1 MVFLTRPSIKKGA
14 KGLYSFSFWAG
25 RDITACSPSGMATS
39 RIPKTERVET
49 FCPFLYGRARQ
60 EYHWSGLMMS
70 PNFSEVLSMK
80 PETAEKVK
88 YGVWGLI
95 LGAVIAMTIGFQWGG
110 WSTRGTSQEMT
121 DAALLTTR
129 AAICVAQFIKDPNYK
144 ARLKEMKAL
153 MSWQR
158 TEFIEKG
165 GWDKM
170 PGEEKGSYIV
180 SRACADGLE
189 VLLGK

>member
-1 MVFLTRPSIKKGA
+1 
-14 KGLYSFSFWAG
+14 
-25 RDITACSPSGMATS
+25 
-39 RIPKTERVET
+39 
-49 FCPFLYGRARQ
+49 
-60 EYHWSGLMMS
+60 MS

-88 YGVWGLI
+88 HGVWGLI
-95 LGAVIAMTIGFQWGG
+95 LGAVIATTIGFQWGG
-110 WSTRGTSQEMT
+110 WSTRGTSQQMT